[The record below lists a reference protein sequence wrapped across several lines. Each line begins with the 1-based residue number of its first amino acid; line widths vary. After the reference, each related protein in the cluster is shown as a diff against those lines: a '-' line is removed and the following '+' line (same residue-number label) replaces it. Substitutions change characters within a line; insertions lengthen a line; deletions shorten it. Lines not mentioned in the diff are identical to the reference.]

1 LGFRQTGAR
10 STVHAVY
17 LSQHEKVGESG
28 DAEAESGDEDDE
40 TDKVVAARRVLVLEG
55 HDGGDQTTAA
65 GAVDTESHEAGEDKL
80 TKEDEEEDHKVERGV
95 RTERLVCRP

>member
-1 LGFRQTGAR
+1 MFFDKIKKCDNRHRQLTSLVKAKSR
-10 STVHAVY
+10 TD

-55 HDGGDQTTAA
+55 HDGGDQTTKQNNTAA
-65 GAVDTESHEAGEDKL
+65 YWYWLSITL
-80 TKEDEEEDHKVERGV
+80 YPI
-95 RTERLVCRP
+95 L